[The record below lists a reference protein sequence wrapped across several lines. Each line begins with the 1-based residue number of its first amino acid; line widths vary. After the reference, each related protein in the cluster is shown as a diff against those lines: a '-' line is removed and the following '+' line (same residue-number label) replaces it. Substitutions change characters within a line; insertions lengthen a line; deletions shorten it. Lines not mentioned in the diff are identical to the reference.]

1 MSTENIQQSF
11 LEAMQLLSSSAA
23 GSTNAS
29 ITIKGSIVELLDE
42 STHLYSVS
50 YGGAIYKDVYSMSNV
65 VYTPSTVVYVLIPN
79 KDDFSQPKFI
89 LGAVSPTASMYIT
102 EAEEDRYIS
111 INSNLFEGDNIGNI
125 ELKSPIDI
133 TEDIIVFNG
142 DRKNAFKDYLNTYNH
157 FLFSAYIK
165 TNIDK
170 EHQQI
175 GNYGLKLVL
184 PFVQKIDGLPI
195 TREYKMDVS
204 TIPGNPYALT
214 EFQKVDLYFEVED
227 TIEYDTSRNA
237 ILYYFVKGFEYYSI
251 PEDKSLIPVDIWI
264 KDINFQMV
272 DVLTPENISGYYA
285 TISATEGNYFT
296 ASSYINSKILTP
308 LLKINGKESKLS
320 GWDCYWFVEDSS
332 ITTTSEDYYSL
343 GGLGWKC
350 LNEKTNIEMNSE
362 GRKIFQ
368 YVINDYKLEVSPND
382 VIAILRYKCVLVKGD
397 IVVQGY
403 ITLKN
408 LSIEIETQ
416 LVSAIGSNTFIEDIG
431 TVRLIARIFYDGVT
445 NNRSQDNIILSTL
458 WQRFDKNNN
467 YIDNDF
473 YTIVRENDVV
483 EINGKE
489 YFETE
494 ITYPC
499 RLIDKQNTIYCTFYK
514 TEISE
519 NHIEEDENPIQ
530 VSNQYNL
537 GTEHIVINT
546 TKEYTYTISLSGGDV
561 LYKYDSD
568 GNSPLISNYDGHLS
582 SKINTIMPIEF
593 KVYKPDGMELTE
605 DEYPYVKYTWSFP
618 KNSMMQL
625 IGYTDE
631 ELEKLEQ
638 DDDYYYI
645 NGTGLEK
652 SNINYSIARI
662 YNKKKSN
669 NTILLSIIF
678 DNVSIGAS
686 ANIKFLKDGESG
698 TNGTKYSAIIQYK
711 ANKDNYYG
719 YGERD
724 AKGRVR
730 KFQAVFYDSE
740 SEPKQWYKYNL
751 DEDKLDDF
759 IDTEYTPA
767 RYPEFKV
774 VVYKDGELYTE
785 GLSYVWSL
793 FESSY
798 NDSFDIVQDTLSQDI
813 ATLNINYQ
821 EDNQTPFWNEDGQI
835 IQCAIQIDNIDDES
849 STNKETI
856 YAYYPL
862 EVTKVRTKEGLIPH
876 LDGGYEEVI
885 YASDGT
891 NPQFDNSNAF
901 YCTDSIYNNDE
912 QSNYL
917 TYNWNASTNFTISS
931 IDGASAKISPKTS
944 FQNGESKNV
953 VKVTIG
959 IEDEQYAEAG
969 KNKQDTETAISENNT
984 KLDYYNYHN
993 GDNDTEIRK
1002 QSNLYNLKNFIHETY
1017 TILDEQ
1023 RPKLDTI
1030 LNLLIL
1036 RQKMLED
1043 INELKQIVFNFY
1055 NYCCDRSVDASI
1067 YDYNTIQNNLVEKLS
1082 RAYKNLYLLGV
1093 SSSIEDISNNCS
1105 LSNIKIDVPENEQI
1119 SDSVIHQIQI
1129 YANDWAALCQ
1139 EYQKNYIEITFKISD
1154 ENQYKYQG
1162 EYDILIEI
1170 IEKLFTIHIP
1180 SRLINEDNPEFEQFN
1195 KLNIEIEAILNNLK
1209 NYFTTLLF
1217 IGELSSGT
1225 LLGYSNYV
1233 EDLLD
1238 KLRNLLYNYN
1248 DEERLKLFYDTK
1260 IEEINQQQEEL
1271 NKNLIAYNHY
1281 IEVRENLIIHV
1292 KPVIFLYNRYEF
1304 ANLNGWDGNK
1314 LYIDKT
1320 NESYLLAPQIGAG
1333 VKNADNSFTGLLMGI
1348 KHLKNTSG
1356 VTKDI
1361 GLLGLKD
1368 GHQTIF
1374 LDAKTGKAE
1383 FGAGGEGQI
1392 ILQPGDKAIIKS
1404 GNYNSLD
1411 TPRYDEVYWPSG
1423 NPKDNKYYI
1432 KSNNE
1437 YKEATETTVQPNTT
1451 YYVKAEKS
1459 GMMIDLTTPKIEFGS
1474 GNFKVSPEGYI
1485 TAVGGGTIAGWKINN
1500 SQIYSKQ
1507 SEGRITIDCG
1517 TEKVN
1522 SSGEKYTAYGIYS
1535 HNHDELDKINQGFY
1549 LSKEGLSIGNTIRI
1563 TASSGVT
1570 DGDDSDPSKGGLI
1583 EIGRLSGTKK
1593 WTISGDAD
1601 NSYISYGTSGTNNS
1615 VYISTNKITLGSKV
1629 YIDDEGLV
1637 RLGRHAV
1644 SDEDEE
1650 SINKK
1655 YWTINGEE
1663 NGESYI
1669 SYNTTKFNTD
1679 STSVYIGTDG
1689 ISLGKNKFY
1698 VDNTGILTAKKGFI
1712 GGWEFNSTSIF
1723 KDNIYI
1729 NSGGSIKHQNE
1740 NESNW
1745 GIEKNGYAY
1754 FKNVFLSGVND
1765 GSSFGQMN
1773 LTDGSNFYGSA
1784 SSAPFQT
1791 GCLTHIDSLI
1801 VNKVT
1806 ANFVEAL
1813 HISAESLTFQGKD
1826 VDWKEIT
1833 YVTSISV
1840 DSSDKNSVDVLI
1852 PGSTATVVDTSGN
1865 TVTVPTSTGKTTIT
1879 YHKKIKISYNTKK
1892 SHVLGSADGS
1902 SGSSSATIIE

>member
-184 PFVQKIDGLPI
+184 PFIQKIDGLEI

-227 TIEYDTSRNA
+227 TIEYDTTRNA
-237 ILYYFVKGFEYYSI
+237 ILTYFVQGFEYYPI
-251 PEDKSLIPVDIWI
+251 PEAELTPVDIWI

-296 ASSYINSKILTP
+296 ASSYVNSKILTP

-332 ITTTSEDYYSL
+332 ITTSSEDYYSL

-368 YVINDYKLEVSPND
+368 YVTNDYELEVSPND
-382 VIAILRYKCVLVKGD
+382 VIAILRYKCILVKGD

-431 TVRLIARIFYDGVT
+431 TARLIARIFYDGVT
-445 NNRSQDNIILSTL
+445 NNQSQDNIILSTL

-467 YIDNDF
+467 YIDNNF
-473 YTIVRENDVV
+473 YTIVRENDIV

-625 IGYTDE
+625 IGYDPE
-631 ELEKLEQ
+631 ELKELEQ

-645 NGTGLEK
+645 SGTGLEK

-669 NTILLSIIF
+669 NTILLNIIF

-711 ANKDNYYG
+711 ADKNNYYG

-798 NDSFDIVQDTLSQDI
+798 NDSFDIVQDTLLQDI

-944 FQNGESKNV
+944 FQNGESKNI

-959 IEDEQYAEAG
+959 IEDEQYVEVG
-969 KNKQDTETAISENNT
+969 KNKQDTETAISQNNT

-1093 SSSIEDISNNCS
+1093 SSNIEDISNNCS

-1119 SDSVIHQIQI
+1119 SDSIIHQIQI

-1154 ENQYKYQG
+1154 ENQYKYQE
-1162 EYDILIEI
+1162 EYSILVKI

-1180 SRLINEDNPEFEQFN
+1180 PRLIDENNPEFEQFN

-1248 DEERLKLFYDTK
+1248 DEEQLKLFYDTK
-1260 IEEINQQQEEL
+1260 IEEINQQQEKL
-1271 NKNLIAYNHY
+1271 NKNLVAYNHY

-1333 VKNADNSFTGLLMGI
+1333 IKNADNSFTGLLMGI
-1348 KHLKNTSG
+1348 RHLKNTSG

-1392 ILQPGDKAIIKS
+1392 ILQPGNKAIIKS
-1404 GNYNSLD
+1404 GNYNSD
-1411 TPRYDEVYWPSG
+1411 NVPRYDEVYWPSG

-1437 YKEATETTVQPNTT
+1437 YKEATETTVQPNTI

-1485 TAVGGGTIAGWKINN
+1485 TAVGGGTIAGWKIND
-1500 SQIYSKQ
+1500 SQIYSDKDIEN
-1507 SEGRITIDCG
+1507 EGRITIDCG
-1517 TEKVN
+1517 TKKIDTSVTPN
-1522 SSGEKYTAYGIYS
+1522 RIYTAYGIYS
-1535 HNHDELDKINQGFY
+1535 HNHDELNKTNQGFY

-1563 TASSGVT
+1563 ASEE
-1570 DGDDSDPSKGGLI
+1570 GGSVKV
-1583 EIGRLSGTKK
+1583 GRLTGSKY
-1593 WTISGDAD
+1593 WEINGDNS
-1601 NSYISYGTSGTNNS
+1601 NSYIKYGTKGQ
-1615 VYISTNKITLGSKV
+1615 
-1629 YIDDEGLV
+1629 
-1637 RLGRHAV
+1637 
-1644 SDEDEE
+1644 
-1650 SINKK
+1650 
-1655 YWTINGEE
+1655 NG
-1663 NGESYI
+1663 
-1669 SYNTTKFNTD
+1669 
-1679 STSVYIGTDG
+1679 SVYIGTNEIHLGSKLELKSDG
-1689 ISLGKNKFY
+1689 SMSGGTDDNKKWEIKADGTATFKYLVAKKDGNIAGWTIEESQLKSSSGAMTIRAEGSLYGPGWWIKKDGNANFNNITCNGTWDFGTGNNTWNSTNGFSFGNGSLGGNLVNGNLAFTNGT
-1698 VDNTGILTAKKGFI
+1698 VGLGTQ
-1712 GGWEFNSTSIF
+1712 GWEKQGLTVGTNGTSI
-1723 KDNIYI
+1723 
-1729 NSGGSIKHQNE
+1729 SGTV
-1740 NESNW
+1740 
-1745 GIEKNGYAY
+1745 YASAGEI
-1754 FKNVFLSGVND
+1754 SG
-1765 GSSFGQMN
+1765 
-1773 LTDGSNFYGSA
+1773 
-1784 SSAPFQT
+1784 
-1791 GCLTHIDSLI
+1791 SLI
-1801 VNKVT
+1801 VHGTVVAGHIDCNGVIEAAEAKIET
-1806 ANFVEAL
+1806 IITTYLTSKLAN
-1813 HISAESLTFQGKD
+1813 INSLT
-1826 VDWKEIT
+1826 VNSIT
-1833 YVTSISV
+1833 VNSGIYGTLYGSVLTAPGGSEKYRKVGESIPYSSIS
-1840 DSSDKNSVDVLI
+1840 SRPISWQL
-1852 PGSTATVVDTSGN
+1852 TSGDVTGIGGDLIGHVKDLTI
-1865 TVTVPTSTGKTTIT
+1865 TVTTS
-1879 YHKKIKISYNTKK
+1879 S
-1892 SHVLGSADGS
+1892 
-1902 SGSSSATIIE
+1902 